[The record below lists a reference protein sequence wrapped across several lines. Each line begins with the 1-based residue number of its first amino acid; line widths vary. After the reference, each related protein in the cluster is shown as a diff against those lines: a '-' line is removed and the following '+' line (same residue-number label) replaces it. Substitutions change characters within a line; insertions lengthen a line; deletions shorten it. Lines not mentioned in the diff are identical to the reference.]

1 MSTCTVPVRL
11 RRGFCDEA
19 ANAFAE
25 LVICQAATI
34 SDIETGIAFWRN
46 HFSTIAYSVTWTTTE
61 KFAWLFA
68 AALSDA
74 DEKRQLYWLE
84 SVNKLAHGG
93 LKNVVPQ
100 VA

>member
-11 RRGFCDEA
+11 SRGFCDEA

-34 SDIETGIAFWRN
+34 SDIETGIAFWRT

-84 SVNKLAHGG
+84 SVRKLAHRG